1 MRILVAESKWTGH
14 HLFFAAGIAEALAD
28 DDHEIV
34 LAVTNSGEENP
45 RRMVDLAVAGLPRNI
60 SIRTSLPGPP
70 AGFARI
76 GDRDGAIERT
86 TIECEVAEVDPDVVV
101 VPSGDA
107 LAFHL
112 GGGGR
117 GSRLNAPEI
126 RMVLH
131 QPYIGYGDRGW
142 RFAAKRELI
151 RHRLRRLR
159 PGLAA
164 IDHRIARS
172 LGPGRGVA
180 LIPDPPA
187 PSESTSP
194 AEARLRFDVPAEHRI
209 FLAAGE
215 HSTRKGTDRLLDCWP
230 RDRDDRTTL
239 LVVGRCTDAVRRAV
253 EMRRDDLDARRIVLL
268 DRILDVQTHL
278 DAFRAA
284 DVITACYP
292 QHFGASGI
300 LNTAVAMG
308 RPMIGSDYGCIGD
321 TIRAFGLGA
330 TLDCRN
336 PERMCSAL
344 PRLVASPP
352 TLDPVRSRPLAR
364 FHTIENRR
372 RVLRSWI
379 LDETSPESPPIPF
392 PPFPEAAGGSLPGTS
407 P

>member
-1 MRILVAESKWTGH
+1 MRILIAESKWTGH

-28 DDHEIV
+28 GDHEIT
-34 LAVTNSGEENP
+34 LAVTNSGEENA

-70 AGFARI
+70 LGFARI

-86 TIECEVAEVDPDVVV
+86 TIEREVAEIDPDVVV
-101 VPSGDA
+101 IPSGDA

-117 GSRLNAPEI
+117 RSSLNAPEI

-131 QPYIGYGDRGW
+131 QPYVGYGDRGW

-151 RHRLRRLR
+151 RRRLRRFR

-172 LGPGRGVA
+172 LGPRRGVT

-187 PSESTSP
+187 PSEPTSR
-194 AEARLRFDVPAEHRI
+194 AEARLRFDVPAEHRV

-215 HSTRKGTDRLLDCWP
+215 HSTRKGTDRLLACWP
-230 RDRDDRTTL
+230 QVGNDRTTL

-253 EMRRDDLDARRIVLL
+253 ARRSDDVDARRIVLL
-268 DRILDVQTHL
+268 DRIVDVQTHL

-284 DVITACYP
+284 DVVTACYP

-308 RPMIGSDYGCIGD
+308 RPMIGSDYGCIGE

-330 TLDCRN
+330 ALDCRD
-336 PERMCSAL
+336 PKRMSAAL
-344 PRLVASPP
+344 TRLVASPP
-352 TLDPVRSRPLAR
+352 TLDPVRSGPLAR

-379 LDETSPESPPIPF
+379 LDETSTESPPIPF
-392 PPFPEAAGGSLPGTS
+392 PPFPEAADGSVPGTN